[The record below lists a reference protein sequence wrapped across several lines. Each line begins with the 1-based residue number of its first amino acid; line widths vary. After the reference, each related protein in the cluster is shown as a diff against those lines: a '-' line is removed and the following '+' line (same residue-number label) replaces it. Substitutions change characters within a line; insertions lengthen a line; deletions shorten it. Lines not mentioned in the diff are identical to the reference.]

1 MIKTFL
7 YSAIVYVPLFAAY
20 LELNPK
26 ITNVWY
32 RIASDG
38 KRHVQIWN
46 LIDFIFKPLT
56 MKELWYPEFWDLN
69 FFIGATTLFISYST
83 VSYTYNKL
91 RVY

>member
-1 MIKTFL
+1 MFKTLL
-7 YSAIVYVPLFAAY
+7 YSTLTYIPMFAAY

-32 RIASDG
+32 RFSSDG
-38 KRHVQIWN
+38 ERHVQIWN

-69 FFIGATTLFISYST
+69 FFVGATTLFLSYSI

-91 RVY
+91 NV